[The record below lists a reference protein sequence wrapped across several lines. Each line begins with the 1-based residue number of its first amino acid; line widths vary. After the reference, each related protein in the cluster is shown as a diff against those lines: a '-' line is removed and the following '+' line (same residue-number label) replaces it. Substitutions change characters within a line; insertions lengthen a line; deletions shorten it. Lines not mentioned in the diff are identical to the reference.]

1 MVLMRIAGYHG
12 FDLPQDDGAT
22 KTQNG
27 SCCSWFVEVV
37 STEFWQKQKRD
48 SVQNKFFQPSI
59 NKRQIVK
66 RRYT

>member
-1 MVLMRIAGYHG
+1 MVLMQITGYHG

-27 SCCSWFVEVV
+27 GFCSWFVEVV

-48 SVQNKFFQPSI
+48 SVQNKFFSTQHQQAPDS
-59 NKRQIVK
+59 
-66 RRYT
+66 